1 MADGGGVAAPRPR
14 MTAAQR
20 EQQLLR
26 AAVTAFAQ
34 GGYTGTTTDQVA
46 RIAGV
51 SQPYVLRLFGS
62 KQALFL
68 ATYRHAGSCI
78 EDAFRAAAATVPPD
92 AEVPERLAALGCAY
106 LQLARDHELLLVMQH
121 GFMAAADPALGPAM
135 RRCMIGIYR
144 LVRSLTGANAEQ
156 TRDFA
161 ARGML
166 INTLVALRMPEHLD
180 EDPAAAELVNHTLQ
194 PPPVDRHSEPDS
206 GPGASQGA
214 IRSRMAVQPQDE

>member
-1 MADGGGVAAPRPR
+1 MADGRVLATPRPR

-26 AAVTAFAQ
+26 AAVIAFAQ

-46 RIAGV
+46 RLAGV

-68 ATYRHAGSCI
+68 AAYQHAGSCI
-78 EDAFRAAAATVPPD
+78 QDAFQAAAATLPPAAGVSD
-92 AEVPERLAALGCAY
+92 RLAALGCAY
-106 LQLARDHELLLVMQH
+106 LRLARDQDLLLVLLH

-135 RRCMIGIYR
+135 RRCLTDIYH
-144 LVRSLTGANAEQ
+144 LVRNLTGADPEQ
-156 TRDFA
+156 ARDFF

-166 INTLVALRMPEHLD
+166 INTLVALRIPEHPD
-180 EDPAAAELVNHTLQ
+180 EDHAAAELVHYTLQ
-194 PPPVDRHSEPDS
+194 LPVPP
-206 GPGASQGA
+206 A
-214 IRSRMAVQPQDE
+214 

>member
-1 MADGGGVAAPRPR
+1 MGEEAEQTVPRRR

-68 ATYRHAGSCI
+68 AAYQHAGSRI
-78 EDAFRAAAATVPPD
+78 QDAFRAAATTLPPG
-92 AEVPERLAALGCAY
+92 AEVPDGWPRWVVHTCSWPATTSCCSSCSTASWPPPTRHSVRPC
-106 LQLARDHELLLVMQH
+106 
-121 GFMAAADPALGPAM
+121 AAA
-135 RRCMIGIYR
+135 
-144 LVRSLTGANAEQ
+144 
-156 TRDFA
+156 
-161 ARGML
+161 
-166 INTLVALRMPEHLD
+166 
-180 EDPAAAELVNHTLQ
+180 
-194 PPPVDRHSEPDS
+194 
-206 GPGASQGA
+206 
-214 IRSRMAVQPQDE
+214 

>member
-1 MADGGGVAAPRPR
+1 

-51 SQPYVLRLFGS
+51 SQPYVLRLFGT

-68 ATYRHAGSCI
+68 AAYRHAGSRI
-78 EDAFRAAAATVPPD
+78 QDAFRAAAATVPPD
-92 AEVPERLAALGCAY
+92 AVVSDRLAALGRAY
-106 LQLARDHELLLVMQH
+106 LQLARDQDLLLVLLH
-121 GFMAAADPALGPAM
+121 GFMTAADPALGPAM
-135 RRCMIGIYR
+135 RACMTDIYR

-156 TRDFA
+156 ARDFA

-180 EDPAAAELVNHTLQ
+180 EDPAAAELVKNTLT
-194 PPPVDRHSEPDS
+194 PPPDPAVYSRVI
-206 GPGASQGA
+206 GAHEGV
-214 IRSRMAVQPQDE
+214 RAVEMP

>member
-1 MADGGGVAAPRPR
+1 MGDEAVATEPRRR

-46 RIAGV
+46 RLAGV

-68 ATYRHAGSCI
+68 ATYQHAGSRI
-78 EDAFRAAAATVPPD
+78 QDAFRAAAATVSPG
-92 AEVPERLAALGCAY
+92 AEVPGRLAALGRAY
-106 LQLARDHELLLVMQH
+106 LQLAHDRDFLLVLLH
-121 GFMAAADPALGPAM
+121 GFTAAADPALGPAM
-135 RRCMIGIYR
+135 RRCMIDIYR
-144 LVRSLTGANAEQ
+144 LVRTLTGANAEQ
-156 TRDFA
+156 ARDFV

-180 EDPAAAELVNHTLQ
+180 EDPSSAELVEHALQ
-194 PPPVDRHSEPDS
+194 PPP
-206 GPGASQGA
+206 
-214 IRSRMAVQPQDE
+214 QPA

>member
-1 MADGGGVAAPRPR
+1 MSDEAVTTAPGRR

-34 GGYTGTTTDQVA
+34 GGYTGTTADQVA
-46 RIAGV
+46 RLAGV

-68 ATYRHAGSCI
+68 AAYRHAGSRVQ
-78 EDAFRAAAATVPPD
+78 DAFRAAAATLPPEAGVSD
-92 AEVPERLAALGCAY
+92 RLAALGCAY

-121 GFMAAADPALGPAM
+121 GFMVAAGPALGPAM
-135 RRCMIGIYR
+135 RRCMIDIYR
-144 LVRSLTGANAEQ
+144 LVQTLTGADAEQ

-166 INTLVALRMPEHLD
+166 INTLVALRMPDHLD

-194 PPPVDRHSEPDS
+194 PPPGH
-206 GPGASQGA
+206 A
-214 IRSRMAVQPQDE
+214 

>member
-1 MADGGGVAAPRPR
+1 MATAPPRQRR

-34 GGYTGTTTDQVA
+34 GGYNGTTTDQVA

-68 ATYRHAGSCI
+68 AAYQHAGSRI
-78 EDAFRAAAATVPPD
+78 QDAFRAAATTLPPG
-92 AEVPERLAALGCAY
+92 AEVPDRLAALGCAY

-135 RRCMIGIYR
+135 RRCMIDIYR
-144 LVRSLTGANAEQ
+144 LVRTLTGASAEQ

-180 EDPAAAELVNHTLQ
+180 EDPVAAELVNHTLT
-194 PPPVDRHSEPDS
+194 PPPDS
-206 GPGASQGA
+206 P
-214 IRSRMAVQPQDE
+214 

>member
-1 MADGGGVAAPRPR
+1 MGEEAEQTVPRRR

-68 ATYRHAGSCI
+68 AAYQHAGSRI
-78 EDAFRAAAATVPPD
+78 QDAFRAAATTLPPG
-92 AEVPERLAALGCAY
+92 AEVPDRLAALGCAY
-106 LQLARDHELLLVMQH
+106 LQLARDHELLL
-121 GFMAAADPALGPAM
+121 
-135 RRCMIGIYR
+135 
-144 LVRSLTGANAEQ
+144 
-156 TRDFA
+156 
-161 ARGML
+161 
-166 INTLVALRMPEHLD
+166 
-180 EDPAAAELVNHTLQ
+180 
-194 PPPVDRHSEPDS
+194 
-206 GPGASQGA
+206 
-214 IRSRMAVQPQDE
+214 